1 MRVAYSREGTVAARG
16 SGVYHSSQELS
27 RKSWEVSQRAPH
39 LSQGPVNLPGVV
51 SDCREQ
57 FLNKITY

>member
-39 LSQGPVNLPGVV
+39 LSQGPEKASKKDV
-51 SDCREQ
+51 
-57 FLNKITY
+57 